1 MDLILWRHAEA
12 AEADGAAPKAD
23 LKRRLTHRGEKQART
38 VARWLLERQPKHLT
52 ILVSPAVRCQQ
63 TAHALGQHFETEA
76 RMAPGADVA
85 DLIAASGWPEG
96 GGQRGAAVL
105 LVGHQPALG
114 RLAALLLSGQE
125 ADWTVKKG
133 GLWWLSRRSR
143 EGDAHTAHTAQTVL
157 RAVINPELL

>member
-12 AEADGAAPKAD
+12 AESDGASPKAD
-23 LKRRLTHRGEKQART
+23 LKRRLTHRGEKQARI
-38 VARWLLERQPKHLT
+38 VARWLLERQPKHLR

-85 DLIAASGWPEG
+85 DLIAASGWQEG
-96 GGQRGAAVL
+96 GGAVL

-133 GLWWLSRRSR
+133 GLWWFSRRSR
-143 EGDAHTAHTAQTVL
+143 EGEARTTQTIL
-157 RAVINPELL
+157 RAVVNPELL